1 MKPYVT
7 DEEVRTVV
15 RGFESCETDKADF
28 KHQDHLTVAV
38 CYLQDLSVAKATEK
52 LRASLFRFV
61 DHHGVDRKKYNET
74 ITVFWLEI
82 VAEKLRDVP
91 RESSLLTKCN
101 VVVEALSD
109 AGLMLDYYS
118 ADLLFSE
125 EARAEFVRP
134 DLKDWRVRA

>member
-15 RGFESCETDKADF
+15 QGFESCETDKQDF

-38 CYLQDLSVAKATEK
+38 CYLQDLSVAEATEK

-82 VAEKLRDVP
+82 VAEKLKKLP
-91 RESSLLTKCN
+91 PESSLLTKSN
-101 VVVEALSD
+101 EVIEALSD
-109 AGLMLDYYS
+109 AGLMLEYYS
-118 ADLLFSE
+118 ADLLFSDT
-125 EARAEFVRP
+125 AREKFVRP
-134 DLKDWRVRA
+134 DLKDWRG